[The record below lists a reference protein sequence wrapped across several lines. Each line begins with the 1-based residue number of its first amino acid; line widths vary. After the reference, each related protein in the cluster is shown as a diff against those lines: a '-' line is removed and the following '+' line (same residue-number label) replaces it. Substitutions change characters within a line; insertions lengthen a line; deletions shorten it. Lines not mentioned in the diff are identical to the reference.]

1 MQFII
6 IKKDRGSFL
15 IWLSTF
21 LISLFIILIIV
32 KYKNKKNIILKS
44 MIMLVVSYIFISF
57 ILFLLTKPFR
67 EDISFE
73 LFFTWLFCV
82 GIIFFPGNWILSI
95 LFIVVKKV
103 INQDKQGVLAQN
115 E

>member
-6 IKKDRGSFL
+6 TRKDRGGFL

-32 KYKNKKNIILKS
+32 KYKNKKNILFKS
-44 MIMLVVSYIFISF
+44 MMMLVISNLFVGF
-57 ILFLLTKPFR
+57 ILFLLSKLFR
-67 EDISFE
+67 GVISFE
-73 LFFTWLFCV
+73 SFLIYLFCTGIVFFT
-82 GIIFFPGNWILSI
+82 GSWILPI

-103 INQDKQGVLAQN
+103 INQYKQGVLVQN